1 MIPLIINGRDESLDA
16 ETPITAFLAARAIN
30 PKLVAVARNGEVV
43 QRGDYATTLLRAG
56 DVIEIVRA
64 VGGG

>member
-1 MIPLIINGRDESLDA
+1 MIPLIINGRDEALDA
-16 ETPITAFLAARAIN
+16 ETPIAAFLAAREIN

-43 QRGDYATTLLRAG
+43 QRGEYETTLLRAG
-56 DVIEIVRA
+56 DVVEIVRA

>member
-1 MIPLIINGRDESLDA
+1 MIPLTINGREEALDG
-16 ETPITAFLAARAIN
+16 ETAITAFLAARAIN

-43 QRGDYATTLLRAG
+43 QRGDYPTTLLRAG
-56 DVIEIVRA
+56 DVVEIVRA